1 MIILEPWKIRITDK
15 FVKHA
20 HEASREM
27 RISRSNADALL
38 YEWLL
43 ITSRIVERPEN
54 WRHDFIYEGMKIDVK
69 ELYGKYFNIQTGKYD
84 QYKKSIVAGELTHL
98 LFYTTTR
105 PRDRLLKEGDLVDI
119 IPLGLCSA
127 RDLMRSIV
135 SSKFEDTDYYIHLNT
150 IILNGINNDQD

>member
-15 FVKHA
+15 FVKYA
-20 HEASREM
+20 NKASREI

-54 WRHDFIYEGMKIDVK
+54 WRHDFIYDGMKIDVK
-69 ELYGKYFNIQTGKYD
+69 ELSGKYFNIQTEKYD
-84 QYKKSIVAGELTHL
+84 QYKESIVTGELTHL

-105 PRDRLLKEGDLVDI
+105 PRDRLLKEGDVVDI
-119 IPLGLCSA
+119 IPLALCPA

-135 SSKFEDTDYYIHLNT
+135 PSQFEDTEGYIHLET
-150 IILNGINNDQD
+150 IMLNRIDNDQD